1 MSNDALVG
9 YLTTSPMFLATVT
22 ISQTTGRR
30 SASGFCRRHLR
41 GRPRVPKAAVEPYV
55 LAMPLP
61 TPSGG
66 RVTELLRDARPNVQ
80 ASVFRVGRP
89 ERARGR
95 FSGRRPSRRAHFSAT
110 FDEILSHLHF
120 FRPVCAFSASR

>member
-80 ASVFRVGRP
+80 ASAVLDHAAGVADRQCYPVGEFR
-89 ERARGR
+89 
-95 FSGRRPSRRAHFSAT
+95 
-110 FDEILSHLHF
+110 
-120 FRPVCAFSASR
+120 